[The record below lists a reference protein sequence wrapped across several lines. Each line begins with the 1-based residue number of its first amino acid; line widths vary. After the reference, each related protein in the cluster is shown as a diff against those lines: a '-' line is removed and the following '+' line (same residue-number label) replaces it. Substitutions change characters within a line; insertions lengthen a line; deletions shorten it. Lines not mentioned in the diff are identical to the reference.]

1 MRLHTTK
8 DKSYLNSAHHWEP
21 YWASSVFKVAIAGAP
36 VVNWQLYDTGYT
48 ERYMD
53 LPEDNQVGYQQGNV
67 LHYLDNFPD
76 E

>member
-1 MRLHTTK
+1 M
-8 DKSYLNSAHHWEP
+8 
-21 YWASSVFKVAIAGAP
+21 
-36 VVNWQLYDTGYT
+36 VNWQLYDTGYT

-53 LPEDNQVGYQQGNV
+53 LPENNQVGYQEGNV